1 MRILAI
7 NPGST
12 STKIA
17 VYEDTTPL
25 LVRNIRHSVGELSH
39 FPRVIDQFEFRK
51 NLVIEALKE
60 NGIPFEF
67 DAIVGRGGLLKP
79 IPGGVYEVNDAM
91 LDDIT
96 HAMRSHACNLGCLIA
111 SELAALLPDCRA
123 FIADPGVVDELDE
136 IARITGSPLMP
147 RITIWHALNQRAIAR
162 RYAAELTVRRL
173 RRDRAAAVPGAVD
186 LNLIICHLG
195 GGISVG
201 AHHYGRAIDVNNAL
215 DGEGPFSP
223 ERAGTLPA
231 GQLIDLCYSHRFRKD
246 ELKKRISGHAGLAAH
261 LGTTDIPAIIKSIED
276 GDEKAELVLN
286 AMIYQV
292 IKYIGSMS
300 TVLQGKVDG
309 IVLTG
314 GLLRFPE
321 VEAAAVA
328 LFGKIDAILLTGGIA
343 HSEYV
348 ISRLKERVSFL
359 APVYVYPGEDE
370 LEALAVN
377 VLGALRGE
385 LPIQVYK

>member
-1 MRILAI
+1 MKILAI

-17 VYEDTTPL
+17 VYEDKTPL
-25 LVRNIRHSVGELSH
+25 LVRNIRHSVEELSH

-91 LDDIT
+91 LDDIA

-111 SELAALLPDCRA
+111 AELAALLPGCRA

-162 RYAAELTVRRL
+162 RYAAELTAASPGHPVRYE
-173 RRDRAAAVPGAVD
+173 D

-201 AHHYGRAIDVNNAL
+201 THNHGRAIDVNNAL

-231 GQLIDLCYSHRFRKD
+231 GPLIDLCYSHRFRKD

-261 LGTTDIPAIIKSIED
+261 LGTTDIPAIIKSIEA
-276 GDEKAELVLN
+276 GDQKAELVLN

-292 IKYIGSMS
+292 AKSVGSAAV
-300 TVLQGKVDG
+300 VLYGKV
-309 IVLTG
+309 
-314 GLLRFPE
+314 
-321 VEAAAVA
+321 
-328 LFGKIDAILLTGGIA
+328 DAILLTGGIA

-348 ISRLKERVSFL
+348 TSRLKERVSFL
-359 APVYVYPGEDE
+359 APVHVYPGEDE

>member
-1 MRILAI
+1 MET
-7 NPGST
+7 N
-12 STKIA
+12 KQ
-17 VYEDTTPL
+17 
-25 LVRNIRHSVGELSH
+25 N
-39 FPRVIDQFEFRK
+39 
-51 NLVIEALKE
+51 
-60 NGIPFEF
+60 
-67 DAIVGRGGLLKP
+67 
-79 IPGGVYEVNDAM
+79 
-91 LDDIT
+91 
-96 HAMRSHACNLGCLIA
+96 
-111 SELAALLPDCRA
+111 
-123 FIADPGVVDELDE
+123 E

-162 RYAAELTVRRL
+162 RYAAELTTASPDHPVRYE
-173 RRDRAAAVPGAVD
+173 D

-201 AHHYGRAIDVNNAL
+201 AHNHGRCIDVNNAL

-231 GQLIDLCYSHRFRKD
+231 GPLIDLCYSHRFRKD

-261 LGTTDIPAIIKSIED
+261 LGTTDIPAIIKSIEG
-276 GDEKAELVLN
+276 GDTKAELVLN

-292 IKYIGSMS
+292 AKSVG
-300 TVLQGKVDG
+300 
-309 IVLTG
+309 
-314 GLLRFPE
+314 
-321 VEAAAVA
+321 AAAVV
-328 LFGKIDAILLTGGIA
+328 LYGKVDAILLTGGIA

-359 APVYVYPGEDE
+359 APVHVYPGEDE

>member
-162 RYAAELTVRRL
+162 RYAAELT
-173 RRDRAAAVPGAVD
+173 AASPDHPVHYED

-195 GGISVG
+195 GGISV
-201 AHHYGRAIDVNNAL
+201 A
-215 DGEGPFSP
+215 
-223 ERAGTLPA
+223 
-231 GQLIDLCYSHRFRKD
+231 
-246 ELKKRISGHAGLAAH
+246 
-261 LGTTDIPAIIKSIED
+261 
-276 GDEKAELVLN
+276 
-286 AMIYQV
+286 
-292 IKYIGSMS
+292 
-300 TVLQGKVDG
+300 
-309 IVLTG
+309 
-314 GLLRFPE
+314 
-321 VEAAAVA
+321 
-328 LFGKIDAILLTGGIA
+328 
-343 HSEYV
+343 
-348 ISRLKERVSFL
+348 
-359 APVYVYPGEDE
+359 
-370 LEALAVN
+370 
-377 VLGALRGE
+377 
-385 LPIQVYK
+385 

>member
-1 MRILAI
+1 MKILAI

-91 LDDIT
+91 LDDIA

-111 SELAALLPDCRA
+111 AELAALLPGCRA

-162 RYAAELTVRRL
+162 RYAREHHTRYE
-173 RRDRAAAVPGAVD
+173 D
-186 LNLIICHLG
+186 LNLVICHLG
-195 GGISVG
+195 GGISIG
-201 AHHYGRAIDVNNAL
+201 AHEHGRAIDVNNAL

-231 GQLIDLCYSHRFRKD
+231 GPLIDLCYSGRFTKD

-261 LGTTDIPAIIKSIED
+261 LGTTDIPAIIKSIEG
-276 GDEKAELVLN
+276 GDTKAELVLN

-292 IKYIGSMS
+292 AKSVG
-300 TVLQGKVDG
+300 
-309 IVLTG
+309 
-314 GLLRFPE
+314 
-321 VEAAAVA
+321 AAAVV
-328 LFGKIDAILLTGGIA
+328 LYGKVDAILLTGGIA

-359 APVYVYPGEDE
+359 APVHVYPGEDE